1 MIHEVLA
8 EGAENARTGREL
20 ATLFNCDIRQVTIQI
35 EKERREG
42 WPICAN
48 SSGDTAGYFLAADA
62 EELKSYCNRIHRR
75 ASELYK
81 TRRALLKVLQAI
93 AEKGADNGKTEN
105 CIR

>member
-8 EGAENARTGREL
+8 EGADNPRTGREL
-20 ATLFNCDIRQVTIQI
+20 ATLLQCDIRQVTIQI
-35 EKERREG
+35 ERERREG

-48 SSGDTAGYFLAADA
+48 SSGEAAGYYLAANA
-62 EELKSYCNRIHRR
+62 EELEIYCNRIHRR

-93 AEKGADNGKTEN
+93 AEKKVK
-105 CIR
+105 

>member
-8 EGAENARTGREL
+8 EGADNPTTGREL
-20 ATLFNCDIRQVTIQI
+20 ATLLQCDLRQITIQI

-48 SSGDTAGYFLAADA
+48 SSGEAAGYYLAANA
-62 EELKSYCNRIHRR
+62 EELESYCNRIHRR
-75 ASELYK
+75 ASELHK

-93 AEKGADNGKTEN
+93 AEQREK
-105 CIR
+105 